1 MVNKKIIQK
10 KLLFLLKDLVKIDTS
25 YPPGNSYKF
34 DQYIRKYLKL
44 MHNFACHMRALYC
57 KSLNSIYPKN

>member
-1 MVNKKIIQK
+1 MVNKKRIQK

-34 DQYIRKYLKL
+34 DQYIRKYLKGTNL
-44 MHNFACHMRALYC
+44 QI
-57 KSLNSIYPKN
+57 NSYKLWSASTAKIYKWS

>member
-34 DQYIRKYLKL
+34 DQYIRKYLKGTNL
-44 MHNFACHMRALYC
+44 QINSYFDKDKKKAKYC
-57 KSLNSIYPKN
+57 NKKF